1 MVKEFEMKKS
11 ADAYARAAT
20 SKTGTLDMSKLH
32 TYKYNEDLFK
42 KVTTLPA
49 ATNHGLVMIV
59 DWSGSMVENLKGT
72 IIQTMQ
78 LVWFCRRANIPFR
91 VVAFSDAYD
100 YENRGMRVRDE
111 KNPQVFKA
119 GDIQLKDFRLIELFS
134 SNMNLKEE
142 TEMMTNVFMMSN
154 RYCGFRN
161 WTEEGYPYT
170 IAPLLNMGGT
180 PLNEAIIVAM
190 DLVAKFKVDAGVQ
203 KIHTIFLTD
212 GASNRLSGKF
222 DIQFS
227 KELNEHKDTIAR
239 FGDSYGAFGDQEIIT
254 DPVNNKKYT
263 VNGDVTNTL
272 LRILKGRVDGM
283 NVVGFFLAGTGRS
296 GRIDK
301 RTISYASGIDVYGA
315 EMTAAL
321 KKANKE
327 KFFAVNGDITGY
339 DEYYLLPGGNSLDI
353 DNSGLDDKYIGATKS
368 QLKTAFG
375 KSMKGKIS
383 SRVLLNRFIKLV
395 A

>member
-1 MVKEFEMKKS
+1 
-11 ADAYARAAT
+11 
-20 SKTGTLDMSKLH
+20 
-32 TYKYNEDLFK
+32 
-42 KVTTLPA
+42 LP
-49 ATNHGLVMIV
+49 
-59 DWSGSMVENLKGT
+59 
-72 IIQTMQ
+72 
-78 LVWFCRRANIPFR
+78 
-91 VVAFSDAYD
+91 
-100 YENRGMRVRDE
+100 
-111 KNPQVFKA
+111 
-119 GDIQLKDFRLIELFS
+119 S
-134 SNMNLKEE
+134 S
-142 TEMMTNVFMMSN
+142 
-154 RYCGFRN
+154 R
-161 WTEEGYPYT
+161 
-170 IAPLLNMGGT
+170 
-180 PLNEAIIVAM
+180 
-190 DLVAKFKVDAGVQ
+190 
-203 KIHTIFLTD
+203 FLTD